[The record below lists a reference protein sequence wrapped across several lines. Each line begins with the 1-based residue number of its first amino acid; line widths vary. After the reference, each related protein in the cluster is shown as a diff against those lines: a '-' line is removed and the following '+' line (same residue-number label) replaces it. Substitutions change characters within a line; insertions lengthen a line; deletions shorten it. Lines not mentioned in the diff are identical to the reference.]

1 VSINLAMDVPG
12 SARMFQRGT
21 QIALRGAMERQRGA
35 VAGPTFASGMTPLS
49 LACVPQYGA
58 L

>member
-1 VSINLAMDVPG
+1 
-12 SARMFQRGT
+12 MFQRGT

-35 VAGPTFASGMTPLS
+35 VAGPTFASSTTPLS